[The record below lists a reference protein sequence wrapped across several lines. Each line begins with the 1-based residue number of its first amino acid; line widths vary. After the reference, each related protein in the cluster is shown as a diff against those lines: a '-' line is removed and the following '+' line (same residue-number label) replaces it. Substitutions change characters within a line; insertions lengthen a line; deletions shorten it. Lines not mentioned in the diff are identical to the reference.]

1 MKKKTV
7 AILTTALALTFCGAI
22 GAPVISASANAVN
35 KTVVTDDFGDKSY
48 TDGVNDRKWV
58 KVDDEENAI
67 KQVNDGSSS
76 ATLTFK
82 NDANADNI
90 FAISNEKY
98 KMKSVT
104 FDAYYS
110 ENFEDA
116 RKNWGALGFSQTTD
130 KKQSMYSAPL
140 LLRSSGFA
148 GNTATVAA
156 GSATAYE
163 GAGNWMTFKYE
174 FTGANTFK
182 FYAAKKGETFGAGV
196 TVTGA
201 ADAVYNDAYL
211 TFAVSGIASGAN
223 FAIDNI
229 VIEKDDS
236 TTVTENFENMETLKF
251 QIVRKDTSKA
261 VRAIIYSPDSLRF
274 NGAKD
279 NARIVTKEVVKLDE
293 SILKQY
299 KVMEA
304 EFTVKVETG
313 AISFVYGLSQTSS
326 DIASMGAYE
335 YVMTATEGTLYQYN
349 ASGEAT
355 ELGKNVFTSVGSEDG
370 AKLTVVLDKV
380 GTMNVYENGEAV
392 KDEAGKAVVY
402 NIQSYAGY
410 AAFASA
416 VDGTT
421 GKVDDVVIQSSTYYV
436 PYTKS
441 LTNNF
446 STDYIG
452 GEDTLDFFMDSTPNK
467 SLKIENDK
475 LCFDGCSD
483 GTLFGTCYQYDDFIL
498 DYKLTDIYV
507 GTDEVDDM
515 DKTGVGRWFGL
526 DIARPNYDTSYYGH
540 YLMLYFN
547 IVLNESVANTS
558 LNAFVTSGGPTPET
572 MKIDQDPIPM
582 SLFRDISYDG
592 ATKLLEDVA
601 EEDAVCVRWVAEN
614 NVLKLYMK
622 KASEVQFTW
631 YATISG
637 IETNGY
643 LSLCCTGFTHLHL
656 DDFSLA
662 NTSTVYTCAS
672 NEAPEKQII
681 EVEAPYDY
689 NKYRDDDK
697 NFENELNY
705 LNATGCG
712 SSVSGFIL
720 PAVLVGAVGYFVFRK
735 KENK

>member
-1 MKKKTV
+1 V
-7 AILTTALALTFCGAI
+7 
-22 GAPVISASANAVN
+22 
-35 KTVVTDDFGDKSY
+35 
-48 TDGVNDRKWV
+48 
-58 KVDDEENAI
+58 
-67 KQVNDGSSS
+67 
-76 ATLTFK
+76 
-82 NDANADNI
+82 
-90 FAISNEKY
+90 
-98 KMKSVT
+98 
-104 FDAYYS
+104 
-110 ENFEDA
+110 
-116 RKNWGALGFSQTTD
+116 
-130 KKQSMYSAPL
+130 
-140 LLRSSGFA
+140 
-148 GNTATVAA
+148 
-156 GSATAYE
+156 
-163 GAGNWMTFKYE
+163 
-174 FTGANTFK
+174 
-182 FYAAKKGETFGAGV
+182 AKKGEAFGAGV
-196 TVTGA
+196 AVTGA
-201 ADAVYNDAYL
+201 AGEVFNDAYL
-211 TFAVSGIASGAN
+211 TFAVSGIAPGAN
-223 FAIDNI
+223 FAVDNI
-229 VIEKDDS
+229 VIEKEDN
-236 TTVTENFENMETLKF
+236 TTVTETFENMEDLKI

-261 VRAIIYSPDSLRF
+261 VRAIVYSPDSLRF
-274 NGAKD
+274 DNASD
-279 NARIVTKEVVKLDE
+279 NARMVTKNVVALDE

-304 EFTVKVETG
+304 EFTVQVSSG

-326 DIASMGAYE
+326 NIASMGAYE

-349 ASGEAT
+349 AAGEAT
-355 ELGKNVFTSVGSEDG
+355 ELGKNVFNSVGSEDG
-370 AKLTVVLDKV
+370 AKMTVVVDKV
-380 GTMNVYENGEAV
+380 GTMKVYEDGEQV
-392 KDEAGKAVVY
+392 KDADGNTVVY

-410 AAFASA
+410 VAFASA
-416 VDGTT
+416 ADATT

-446 STDYIG
+446 STDYVG
-452 GEDTLDFFMDSTPNK
+452 GEDTLDFYMTSTPSK
-467 SLKIENDK
+467 TLKIENDK

-547 IVLNESVANTS
+547 IVLNENVTNTS

-572 MKIDQDPIPM
+572 MQIEQDPIPM

-592 ATKLLEDVA
+592 TSKLAEDIA
-601 EEDAVCVRWVAEN
+601 AEDAVCVRWVAEN

-631 YATISG
+631 YATVSG

-643 LSLCCTGFTHLHL
+643 LSLCCTGFTHMHL

-689 NKYRDDDK
+689 NKYRDNDE
-697 NFENELNY
+697 NFEKELNY

-712 SSVSGFIL
+712 ASVSGMIIPTL
-720 PAVLVGAVGYFVFRK
+720 LVGAVGYFVFRK
-735 KENK
+735 KEDK